1 MSTPIVKTTTF
12 RKGISPSTLGVVQL
26 SMLGLQFIALHEEL
40 TKTTA
45 AVCQAVV

>member
-1 MSTPIVKTTTF
+1 MSTPVVKTTIF
-12 RKGISPSTLGVVQL
+12 RKGISPSTLGVLQL

-45 AVCQAVV
+45 AVFRTVV